1 MTRRLAG
8 IALAAATLLATSAS
22 FAGGQ
27 ARPVVNAA
35 LVRRAC
41 LGVLIKGT
49 EHPLKTLCQIKDVS
63 GDQLNAWKELR
74 KSQLPDQQAVAA
86 AAALLSDDE
95 WAQLRVSVQEGHE
108 TLDVGAF
115 AAAAPA
121 GGVSPLLWGLS
132 EFLVERGKEQL
143 QVAVLARATTYAC
156 APNAFADVLTAT
168 CGLLAP
174 SSGSLPAFSA
184 LKSAARADL
193 IDLPGSVIT
202 FGMKRRSSWPQ
213 ASQADAAHVARFA
226 GYFAGGLIARKPAM
240 ESFARLST
248 LPLVIGTNI
257 PASPRETPA
266 ALLVYAA
273 SATVAAMDREPAV
286 IAANW
291 PPKSRGLMLLYA
303 IKAMVL
309 NAANAQPYPWQR
321 TPVNDS
327 PCAPI
332 WCARLAG
339 LGARLQAVETQVA
352 ALEALRVKLRDAP
365 DVQKQRPLRVAL
377 VDTAVSLIVR
387 LTADV
392 GSDDP
397 AYSKFARTL
406 ETARL
411 VASDVAT
418 ENYGSVV
425 VHAIHLADTLGLM
438 AKLPSNA
445 PRILSFA
452 ADVAEATDAS
462 GVTAALDNFVG
473 RNTYLYK
480 RAPTTAWYTTINAYA
495 GGLYAREG
503 ACNAVR
509 RCENTANVWGAYVPV
524 GVELG
529 HAVTWRGLSWGVRSI
544 GLFGQVIDLGTLASW
559 RMSNPAD
566 SVKSEPKV
574 GFSQIFSP
582 GYNLVLGIRGLPLS
596 VSVGQSLT
604 PKLREIKAEGD
615 FDERDAV
622 RRFTVTA
629 GIDIPLFP

>member
-1 MTRRLAG
+1 
-8 IALAAATLLATSAS
+8 
-22 FAGGQ
+22 
-27 ARPVVNAA
+27 
-35 LVRRAC
+35 
-41 LGVLIKGT
+41 
-49 EHPLKTLCQIKDVS
+49 
-63 GDQLNAWKELR
+63 
-74 KSQLPDQQAVAA
+74 
-86 AAALLSDDE
+86 
-95 WAQLRVSVQEGHE
+95 
-108 TLDVGAF
+108 
-115 AAAAPA
+115 
-121 GGVSPLLWGLS
+121 
-132 EFLVERGKEQL
+132 
-143 QVAVLARATTYAC
+143 
-156 APNAFADVLTAT
+156 
-168 CGLLAP
+168 
-174 SSGSLPAFSA
+174 
-184 LKSAARADL
+184 
-193 IDLPGSVIT
+193 
-202 FGMKRRSSWPQ
+202 
-213 ASQADAAHVARFA
+213 
-226 GYFAGGLIARKPAM
+226 
-240 ESFARLST
+240 
-248 LPLVIGTNI
+248 
-257 PASPRETPA
+257 
-266 ALLVYAA
+266 
-273 SATVAAMDREPAV
+273 
-286 IAANW
+286 
-291 PPKSRGLMLLYA
+291 MLLYA
-303 IKAMVL
+303 VKAMVL
-309 NAANAQPYPWQR
+309 NAANDQPYAWQR
-321 TPVNDS
+321 TSVDDN

-339 LGARLQAVETQVA
+339 LGARLQAVEKQVA

-397 AYSKFARTL
+397 AYAKFSRTL
-406 ETARL
+406 EAARL
-411 VASDVAT
+411 VASDVAA

-438 AKLPSNA
+438 EKLPSNA

-480 RAPTTAWYTTINAYA
+480 RAPTTAWYMTINAYA
-495 GGLYAREG
+495 GGLFAREG

-529 HAVTWRGLSWGVRSI
+529 HPVTWRGLSWGVRSI

-566 SVKSEPKV
+566 SIKSEPKV

-615 FDERDAV
+615 FDERNAV